1 MCKSFVWIILFFDFL
16 VELENI
22 NKEELLLIVF
32 GDYGSILRWLVC
44 KKFKGGKK
52 YSKGSMEDIYV

>member
-1 MCKSFVWIILFFDFL
+1 MFFDFL

-44 KKFKGGKK
+44 KKFKVGKK